1 MKEHIA
7 DMFQDWEE
15 TLIWSCLQGVMGEVH
30 TNAEEDAVMASI
42 GAFAFLAGNPSEELV
57 LYKPGNYTQGF
68 VIMDY

>member
-30 TNAEEDAVMASI
+30 TNAEEDAAMASI
-42 GAFAFLAGNPSEELV
+42 GVFAFPAGNPSEELV
-57 LYKPGNYTQGF
+57 LYKQGNYTQGF